1 MFSRIGRQ
9 IVIITMTSY
18 RVVMYE
24 TGVNAVRCNK
34 KHTPSRVP
42 ISAAHCTE
50 YRNSS
55 QKTNKP
61 SGIFEYFQ
69 TLNNLTLAPL
79 NPDEKIKTE
88 TGKPMKRIMLFLLTN
103 IAIMVVLSIT
113 LRLLGVDSIL
123 AENGSDLNIQ
133 ALVILSGVIG
143 FGGSFIS
150 LLISKWM
157 AKRMTGAVVITNP
170 VSNVEK
176 WLIST
181 VEKQAKIVGIKMPE
195 VAIFPSSAMNAFATG
210 ASKNKA
216 LMAVSQGLLD
226 SMSQGEIEAVVGH
239 EMSHIANGD
248 MVTLALI
255 QGVVNTFVV
264 FLSRVIGHV
273 VDRVILKNNQGH
285 GIGYFV
291 SVIVAQIVLSILAST
306 IVMYFSR
313 KREFIADTG
322 GADLA
327 GHQNMINALKRLG
340 QVEPEALPE
349 QMAAFGINDKGGVM
363 ALFSSHPPIEDR
375 IVALEQRALRG

>member
-1 MFSRIGRQ
+1 
-9 IVIITMTSY
+9 
-18 RVVMYE
+18 
-24 TGVNAVRCNK
+24 
-34 KHTPSRVP
+34 
-42 ISAAHCTE
+42 
-50 YRNSS
+50 
-55 QKTNKP
+55 
-61 SGIFEYFQ
+61 
-69 TLNNLTLAPL
+69 
-79 NPDEKIKTE
+79 
-88 TGKPMKRIMLFLLTN
+88 MKRIFLFIMTN
-103 IAIMVVLSIT
+103 IAIMAVLSIT

-133 ALVILSGVIG
+133 ALVIFSGVIG

-150 LLISKWM
+150 LLMSKWM

-170 VSNVEK
+170 RSNIER

-210 ASKNKA
+210 ATKNNA

-226 SMSQGEIEAVVGH
+226 NMSQGEVEAVVGH

-264 FLSRVIGHV
+264 FLSRVVGHV
-273 VDRVILKNNQGH
+273 VDRVILKNDRGH

-291 SVIVAQIVLSILAST
+291 TVMISQVILSVLAST

-340 QVEPEALPE
+340 QVEPEPLPE
-349 QMAAFGINDKGGVM
+349 QLAAFGINDKGGIM
-363 ALFSSHPPIEDR
+363 ALFSSHPPIEAR
-375 IVALEQRALRG
+375 IAALEKRAIGRS

>member
-1 MFSRIGRQ
+1 
-9 IVIITMTSY
+9 
-18 RVVMYE
+18 
-24 TGVNAVRCNK
+24 
-34 KHTPSRVP
+34 
-42 ISAAHCTE
+42 
-50 YRNSS
+50 
-55 QKTNKP
+55 
-61 SGIFEYFQ
+61 
-69 TLNNLTLAPL
+69 
-79 NPDEKIKTE
+79 
-88 TGKPMKRIMLFLLTN
+88 MKRILLFIMTN

-133 ALVILSGVIG
+133 SLVILSGVIG

-157 AKRMTGAVVITNP
+157 AKRMTGAVVI
-170 VSNVEK
+170 VSPSNNIEK
-176 WLIST
+176 WLMAT
-181 VEKQAKIVGIKMPE
+181 VEKQAQIVGIKMPE
-195 VAIFPSSAMNAFATG
+195 VAIFPSRAMNAFATG
-210 ASKNKA
+210 ASKNNA

-226 SMSQGEIEAVVGH
+226 NMSQGEVEAVVGH

-264 FLSRVIGHV
+264 FLSRIVGHI

-291 SVIVAQIVLSILAST
+291 TVMISQVVLSILAST

-327 GHQNMINALKRLG
+327 GHQNMINALNRLG
-340 QVEPEALPE
+340 QVEPEPLPE

-363 ALFSSHPPIEDR
+363 ALFSSHPPIEAR
-375 IVALEQRALRG
+375 IKALQERAKRHS

>member
-1 MFSRIGRQ
+1 
-9 IVIITMTSY
+9 
-18 RVVMYE
+18 
-24 TGVNAVRCNK
+24 
-34 KHTPSRVP
+34 
-42 ISAAHCTE
+42 
-50 YRNSS
+50 
-55 QKTNKP
+55 
-61 SGIFEYFQ
+61 
-69 TLNNLTLAPL
+69 
-79 NPDEKIKTE
+79 
-88 TGKPMKRIMLFLLTN
+88 MKRIMLFILTN

-113 LRLLGVDSIL
+113 LSLLGVDSIL

-150 LLISKWM
+150 LLMSKWM

-170 VSNVEK
+170 SSRIEK
-176 WLIST
+176 WLVDT

-195 VAIFPSSAMNAFATG
+195 VAIFPDSSMNAFATG
-210 ASKNKA
+210 ANKNNA
-216 LMAVSQGLLD
+216 LMAVSQGLLNN
-226 SMSQGEIEAVVGH
+226 MTQGEIEAVVGH
-239 EMSHIANGD
+239 EVSHIANGD

-264 FLSRVIGHV
+264 FLSRVVGHI

-291 SVIVAQIVLSILAST
+291 TVMISQVVLSILAST

-340 QVEPEALPE
+340 QVEPAALPE
-349 QMAAFGINDKGGVM
+349 QMAAFGINDKGGIM

-375 IVALEQRALRG
+375 IAALEERAIRRS

>member
-1 MFSRIGRQ
+1 
-9 IVIITMTSY
+9 
-18 RVVMYE
+18 
-24 TGVNAVRCNK
+24 
-34 KHTPSRVP
+34 
-42 ISAAHCTE
+42 
-50 YRNSS
+50 
-55 QKTNKP
+55 
-61 SGIFEYFQ
+61 
-69 TLNNLTLAPL
+69 
-79 NPDEKIKTE
+79 
-88 TGKPMKRIMLFLLTN
+88 MKRIMLFIMTN

-113 LRLLGVDSIL
+113 LSLLGVDSIL
-123 AENGSDLNIQ
+123 AENGSDFNIQ

-157 AKRMTGAVVITNP
+157 AKRMTGAVVIMNP
-170 VSNVEK
+170 TSNIEK

-181 VEKQAKIVGIKMPE
+181 VEKQAEIVGIKMPE
-195 VAIFPSSAMNAFATG
+195 VAIFPSPAMNAFATG

-226 SMSQGEIEAVVGH
+226 NMTQGEIEAVVGH

-264 FLSRVIGHV
+264 FLSRVIGHI
-273 VDRVILKNNQGH
+273 VDRVILKNDRGH

-291 SVIVAQIVLSILAST
+291 TVMVAQVVLSILAST

-313 KREFIADTG
+313 KREYIADTG

-340 QVEPEALPE
+340 QAVPEPLPE
-349 QMAAFGINDKGGVM
+349 QMAAFGINDKGGIM
-363 ALFSSHPPIEDR
+363 ALFSSHPPIEAR
-375 IVALEQRALRG
+375 IVALEERAMRRS

>member
-1 MFSRIGRQ
+1 
-9 IVIITMTSY
+9 
-18 RVVMYE
+18 
-24 TGVNAVRCNK
+24 
-34 KHTPSRVP
+34 
-42 ISAAHCTE
+42 
-50 YRNSS
+50 
-55 QKTNKP
+55 
-61 SGIFEYFQ
+61 
-69 TLNNLTLAPL
+69 
-79 NPDEKIKTE
+79 
-88 TGKPMKRIMLFLLTN
+88 MKRIFLFIMTN
-103 IAIMVVLSIT
+103 IAIMVVLSVT

-157 AKRMTGAVVITNP
+157 AKRMTGAVVITDP
-170 VSNVEK
+170 KSNIEK

-195 VAIFPSSAMNAFATG
+195 VAIFPSAAMNAFATG
-210 ASKNKA
+210 ATKNNA

-226 SMSQGEIEAVVGH
+226 NMSQGEVEAVVGH

-264 FLSRVIGHV
+264 FLSRVVGHV
-273 VDRVILKNNQGH
+273 VDRVILKNDRGH

-291 SVIVAQIVLSILAST
+291 TVMVAQVILSILAST

-340 QVEPEALPE
+340 QVEPEPLPE
-349 QMAAFGINDKGGVM
+349 QMAAFGINDKGGIM
-363 ALFSSHPPIEDR
+363 ALFSSHPPIEAR
-375 IVALEQRALRG
+375 IAALEERAIGRS

>member
-1 MFSRIGRQ
+1 
-9 IVIITMTSY
+9 
-18 RVVMYE
+18 
-24 TGVNAVRCNK
+24 
-34 KHTPSRVP
+34 
-42 ISAAHCTE
+42 
-50 YRNSS
+50 
-55 QKTNKP
+55 
-61 SGIFEYFQ
+61 
-69 TLNNLTLAPL
+69 
-79 NPDEKIKTE
+79 
-88 TGKPMKRIMLFLLTN
+88 MKRILLFLLTN

-123 AENGSDLNIQ
+123 AENGSDLNIRS
-133 ALVILSGVIG
+133 LVILSGVIG

-157 AKRMTGAVVITNP
+157 AKRMTGAVVITDP
-170 VSNVEK
+170 HSNIEK
-176 WLIST
+176 WLLST
-181 VEKQAKIVGIKMPE
+181 VEKQSKIVSIKMPE
-195 VAIFPSSAMNAFATG
+195 VAIFPSPAMNAFATG

-216 LMAVSQGLLD
+216 LVAVSQGLLD
-226 SMSQGEIEAVVGH
+226 KMSQGEIEAVVGH
-239 EMSHIANGD
+239 EMSHVANGD

-264 FLSRVIGHV
+264 FLSRLVGHI

-285 GIGYFV
+285 GIGYFITV
-291 SVIVAQIVLSILAST
+291 MISQIILSVLAST

-349 QMAAFGINDKGGVM
+349 QMAAFGINDKRGIM
-363 ALFSSHPPIEDR
+363 ALFSSHPPIETR
-375 IVALEQRALRG
+375 ISALEARAQRTANT